1 MTRESCRF
9 LPLFPLRRGDLA
21 IWASTR
27 ENAVKPLS
35 RRSHSDITDAQRQC
49 ADRDSSHRDRLPFL
63 LLLPSFRDRVTQSVL
78 TCMNPMHRYHIVQS
92 SVLRI
97 DSTTIANIAT
107 ICIVID
113 SNPLAGGRRTEE
125 SCRRLR
131 RIVCLYGPLQSDWT
145 TTKTASRSILSRLN
159 VEYIYIYIYIYIYKY
174 IYIYI
179 FIYLYIYIYIY
190 MYSVYPSFIPGK
202 VWRMGLLG
210 TAACWFLLAL
220 SRSRICSAAPFV
232 QSALCPLLSRF
243 IRCTDD
249 YRKPHLRSPT
259 LIASPSSSSPSAS
272 LSSHVSLPS
281 LRFALRSCISFS
293 RRRRSSSSPVAI
305 P

>member
-1 MTRESCRF
+1 LTRESCRF

-107 ICIVID
+107 ICIVIG

-125 SCRRLR
+125 SRRRLR

-145 TTKTASRSILSRLN
+145 TTKTASRSILSYLN
-159 VEYIYIYIYIYIYKY
+159 VEYIYLYIYIYIYIYICTAY
-174 IYIYI
+174 IHRIYQAKC
-179 FIYLYIYIYIY
+179 
-190 MYSVYPSFIPGK
+190 GE
-202 VWRMGLLG
+202 W
-210 TAACWFLLAL
+210 
-220 SRSRICSAAPFV
+220 
-232 QSALCPLLSRF
+232 
-243 IRCTDD
+243 
-249 YRKPHLRSPT
+249 
-259 LIASPSSSSPSAS
+259 
-272 LSSHVSLPS
+272 VSLEHERRHVDFYWRS
-281 LRFALRSCISFS
+281 LARAFAPRPRSCRVHS
-293 RRRRSSSSPVAI
+293 VHC
-305 P
+305 